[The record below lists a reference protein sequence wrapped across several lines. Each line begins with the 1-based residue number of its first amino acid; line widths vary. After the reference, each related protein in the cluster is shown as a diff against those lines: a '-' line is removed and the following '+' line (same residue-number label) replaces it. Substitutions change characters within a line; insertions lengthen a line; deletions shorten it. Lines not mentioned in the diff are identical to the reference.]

1 MENKLDL
8 NRLCVHTQTTKPW
21 DLETCIKEYS
31 KAGIQHLSIWRHLL
45 ENQNLKEVRRTLQ
58 DHQLSVTSLVRG
70 GFFTA
75 VSQSDRKAAI
85 EVNKKAIDEAEAIGA
100 PLIVLVCGADPN
112 QSLETSRAQIADG
125 IHELLPYAKAANVKL
140 AIEPLHPM
148 YAADKSAVVSLAQ
161 ANDIAEQLNHPFVG
175 IAIDV
180 YHLWWDNQLEQEIER
195 CGKNNSIFAFHVCDW
210 LSPTTDMLNDR
221 GLMGEGTIPVKQI
234 RNWVEQAGFQGPI
247 EVEIFSERLWKKNQ
261 TAFLNEIKEAY
272 IQHT

>member
-1 MENKLDL
+1 VENKLDL

-70 GFFTA
+70 GFFPA

-112 QSLETSRAQIADG
+112 QSLEISRAQIADG

-161 ANDIAEQLNHPFVG
+161 ANDMTEQLNHPFVG

-234 RNWVEQAGFQGPI
+234 RNWVEQSGFQGAI

>member
-70 GFFTA
+70 GFFPA

-161 ANDIAEQLNHPFVG
+161 ANDMAEQLNHPFVG

-234 RNWVEQAGFQGPI
+234 RNWVEQGGFQGAI

>member
-1 MENKLDL
+1 VENKLDL

-58 DHQLSVTSLVRG
+58 DRQLSVTSLVRG
-70 GFFTA
+70 GFFPA

-112 QSLETSRAQIADG
+112 QSLEISRAQIADG

-148 YAADKSAVVSLAQ
+148 YAADKSAVVSLTQ
-161 ANDIAEQLNHPFVG
+161 ANDMTEQLNHPFVG

-234 RNWVEQAGFQGPI
+234 RNWVEQSGFQGAI

>member
-1 MENKLDL
+1 VENKLDL

-70 GFFTA
+70 GFFPA

-112 QSLETSRAQIADG
+112 QSLEISRAQIADG

-148 YAADKSAVVSLAQ
+148 YAADKSAVVSLTQ
-161 ANDIAEQLNHPFVG
+161 ANDMTEQLNHPFVG

-234 RNWVEQAGFQGPI
+234 RNWVEQSGFQGAI

>member
-1 MENKLDL
+1 VENKLDL

-70 GFFTA
+70 GFFPA

-112 QSLETSRAQIADG
+112 QSLEISRAQIADG

-148 YAADKSAVVSLAQ
+148 YAADKSAVVSLTQ
-161 ANDIAEQLNHPFVG
+161 ANDMTEQLNHPFVG

-180 YHLWWDNQLEQEIER
+180 YHLWWDNQLEQEI
-195 CGKNNSIFAFHVCDW
+195 
-210 LSPTTDMLNDR
+210 
-221 GLMGEGTIPVKQI
+221 
-234 RNWVEQAGFQGPI
+234 
-247 EVEIFSERLWKKNQ
+247 
-261 TAFLNEIKEAY
+261 
-272 IQHT
+272 